1 MNKIKKISEKPKK
14 TNSNL
19 AITGLYLF
27 NSKVEIDIRR
37 VEKTINKFGN
47 RFINRIF
54 TKGEII
60 RSDNRNKRIE
70 SYAKRF
76 AAKEACSKALGTGF
90 RSGVYWRDI
99 EVLNEKSG
107 KPILKLTGGAHKRL
121 EKLIPN
127 NNDYNISL
135 SITDDYPW
143 AQANVIIEVVEK

>member
-1 MNKIKKISEKPKK
+1 MIIGHGID
-14 TNSNL
+14 L
-19 AITGLYLF
+19 
-27 NSKVEIDIRR
+27 IDIRR

-99 EVLNEKSG
+99 EVVNEKTG
-107 KPILKLTGGAHKRL
+107 KPVLKLTGGAYKRL
-121 EKLIPN
+121 EKLIPYN
-127 NNDYNISL
+127 SSYNISL

-143 AQANVIIEVVEK
+143 AQANVIIEVIDKWKRK

>member
-1 MNKIKKISEKPKK
+1 MIIGHGID
-14 TNSNL
+14 L
-19 AITGLYLF
+19 
-27 NSKVEIDIRR
+27 IDIRR

-60 RSDNRNKRIE
+60 RSDNTNKRVE

-90 RSGVYWRDI
+90 RSGVYWKDI
-99 EVLNEKSG
+99 EVVNEKSG
-107 KPILKLTGGAHKRL
+107 KPILKLTGGAFKRL
-121 EKLIPN
+121 EKLIPDN
-127 NNDYNISL
+127 NAYNISL

>member
-1 MNKIKKISEKPKK
+1 MIVGHGID
-14 TNSNL
+14 L
-19 AITGLYLF
+19 
-27 NSKVEIDIRR
+27 IDIRR

-90 RSGVYWRDI
+90 RSGVYWRNI
-99 EVLNEKSG
+99 EVVNEKSG
-107 KPILKLTGGAHKRL
+107 KPILKLTGGAYKRL
-121 EKLIPN
+121 KKIIPN
-127 NNDYNISL
+127 DNNYNISL

-143 AQANVIIEVVEK
+143 AQANVIIEVV

>member
-1 MNKIKKISEKPKK
+1 MIVGHGID
-14 TNSNL
+14 L
-19 AITGLYLF
+19 
-27 NSKVEIDIRR
+27 IDIRR

-99 EVLNEKSG
+99 EVVNEKSG
-107 KPILKLTGGAHKRL
+107 KPILKLTVCAYKRL
-121 EKLIPN
+121 KKIIPN
-127 NNDYNISL
+127 DNNYNISL

-143 AQANVIIEVVEK
+143 AQANVIIEVV

>member
-1 MNKIKKISEKPKK
+1 MIIGHGID
-14 TNSNL
+14 L
-19 AITGLYLF
+19 
-27 NSKVEIDIRR
+27 IDIRR
-37 VEKTINKFGN
+37 IEKTINKFGN

-54 TKGEII
+54 TNGEII

-99 EVLNEKSG
+99 EVVNEKSG
-107 KPILKLTGGAHKRL
+107 KPILKLAGGAYKRL

-127 NNDYNISL
+127 NNAYNISL

>member
-1 MNKIKKISEKPKK
+1 MIIGHGID
-14 TNSNL
+14 L
-19 AITGLYLF
+19 
-27 NSKVEIDIRR
+27 IDIRR
-37 VEKTINKFGN
+37 IEKTINKFGN

-54 TKGEII
+54 TNGEII

-99 EVLNEKSG
+99 EVINEKSG
-107 KPILKLTGGAHKRL
+107 KPILKLTGGAYKRL

>member
-1 MNKIKKISEKPKK
+1 MIIGHGID
-14 TNSNL
+14 L
-19 AITGLYLF
+19 
-27 NSKVEIDIRR
+27 IDIRR

-99 EVLNEKSG
+99 EVINEKSG

-143 AQANVIIEVVEK
+143 AQANVIIEVFKK

>member
-1 MNKIKKISEKPKK
+1 MMIIGHGID
-14 TNSNL
+14 L
-19 AITGLYLF
+19 
-27 NSKVEIDIRR
+27 IDIRR

-99 EVLNEKSG
+99 EVVNEKTG
-107 KPILKLTGGAHKRL
+107 KPILKLTGGAYKRL
-121 EKLIPN
+121 EKLIPYN
-127 NNDYNISL
+127 SAYNISL

-143 AQANVIIEVVEK
+143 AQANVIIEVIEK

>member
-1 MNKIKKISEKPKK
+1 MIVGHGID
-14 TNSNL
+14 L
-19 AITGLYLF
+19 
-27 NSKVEIDIRR
+27 IDIRR

-99 EVLNEKSG
+99 EVVNEKSG
-107 KPILKLTGGAHKRL
+107 KPILKLTGGAYKRL
-121 EKLIPN
+121 KKIIPN
-127 NNDYNISL
+127 DNNYNISL

-143 AQANVIIEVVEK
+143 ARANVIIEVV

>member
-1 MNKIKKISEKPKK
+1 MIIGHGID
-14 TNSNL
+14 L
-19 AITGLYLF
+19 
-27 NSKVEIDIRR
+27 IDIRR

-99 EVLNEKSG
+99 EVINEKSG

-121 EKLIPN
+121 EKLIAN

>member
-1 MNKIKKISEKPKK
+1 MIIGHGID
-14 TNSNL
+14 L
-19 AITGLYLF
+19 
-27 NSKVEIDIRR
+27 IDIRR

-60 RSDNRNKRIE
+60 RSENRNKRIE

-99 EVLNEKSG
+99 EVVNEKSG
-107 KPILKLTGGAHKRL
+107 KPVLKLTGGAYKRL

-127 NNDYNISL
+127 NNAYNISL

-143 AQANVIIEVVEK
+143 AQANVIIEVVKK

>member
-1 MNKIKKISEKPKK
+1 MIIGHGID
-14 TNSNL
+14 L
-19 AITGLYLF
+19 
-27 NSKVEIDIRR
+27 IDIRR

-107 KPILKLTGGAHKRL
+107 KPILKLTGGALKRL
-121 EKLIPN
+121 EKLITN

>member
-1 MNKIKKISEKPKK
+1 MMIIGHGID
-14 TNSNL
+14 L
-19 AITGLYLF
+19 
-27 NSKVEIDIRR
+27 IDIRR

-99 EVLNEKSG
+99 EVVNEKTG
-107 KPILKLTGGAHKRL
+107 KPVLKLTGGAYKRL
-121 EKLIPN
+121 EKLIPYN
-127 NNDYNISL
+127 SSYNISL

-143 AQANVIIEVVEK
+143 AQANVIIEVIKKWKRK

>member
-1 MNKIKKISEKPKK
+1 MIIGHGID
-14 TNSNL
+14 L
-19 AITGLYLF
+19 
-27 NSKVEIDIRR
+27 IDIRR

-60 RSDNRNKRIE
+60 RSDNINKRVE

-90 RSGVYWRDI
+90 RSGVYWKDI
-99 EVLNEKSG
+99 EVVNEKSG
-107 KPILKLTGGAHKRL
+107 KPILKLTGGAFKRL
-121 EKLIPN
+121 EKLIPDN
-127 NNDYNISL
+127 NAYNISL

>member
-1 MNKIKKISEKPKK
+1 MIIGHGID
-14 TNSNL
+14 L
-19 AITGLYLF
+19 
-27 NSKVEIDIRR
+27 IDIRR

-60 RSDNRNKRIE
+60 RSENRNKRIE

-99 EVLNEKSG
+99 EVANEKSG
-107 KPILKLTGGAHKRL
+107 KPILKLTGGAYKRL
-121 EKLIPN
+121 EKLVPN
-127 NNDYNISL
+127 NNAYNISL

-143 AQANVIIEVVEK
+143 AQANVIIEVVKK

>member
-1 MNKIKKISEKPKK
+1 MMIIGHGID
-14 TNSNL
+14 L
-19 AITGLYLF
+19 
-27 NSKVEIDIRR
+27 IDIRR

-99 EVLNEKSG
+99 EVVNEKTG
-107 KPILKLTGGAHKRL
+107 KPILKLTGGAYKRL
-121 EKLIPN
+121 EKLIPYN
-127 NNDYNISL
+127 SAYNISL

-143 AQANVIIEVVEK
+143 AQANVIIEVIEKWKRK

>member
-1 MNKIKKISEKPKK
+1 MIIGHGID
-14 TNSNL
+14 L
-19 AITGLYLF
+19 
-27 NSKVEIDIRR
+27 IDIRR

-60 RSDNRNKRIE
+60 RSENRNKRIE

-99 EVLNEKSG
+99 EVANEKSG
-107 KPILKLTGGAHKRL
+107 KPILKLTGGAYKRL

-127 NNDYNISL
+127 NNAYNISL

-143 AQANVIIEVVEK
+143 AQANVIIEVVKK

>member
-1 MNKIKKISEKPKK
+1 MIIGHGID
-14 TNSNL
+14 L
-19 AITGLYLF
+19 
-27 NSKVEIDIRR
+27 IDIRR

-99 EVLNEKSG
+99 EVINEKSG
-107 KPILKLTGGAHKRL
+107 KPILKLTGGAYKRL
-121 EKLIPN
+121 KKIIPN
-127 NNDYNISL
+127 DNNYNISL

-143 AQANVIIEVVEK
+143 AQANVIIEVV

>member
-1 MNKIKKISEKPKK
+1 MMIIGHGID
-14 TNSNL
+14 L
-19 AITGLYLF
+19 
-27 NSKVEIDIRR
+27 IDIRR

-99 EVLNEKSG
+99 EVVNEKTG
-107 KPILKLTGGAHKRL
+107 KPVLKLTGGAYKRL
-121 EKLIPN
+121 EKLIPYN
-127 NNDYNISL
+127 SSYNISL

-143 AQANVIIEVVEK
+143 AQANVIIEVIEK

>member
-1 MNKIKKISEKPKK
+1 MIIGHGID
-14 TNSNL
+14 L
-19 AITGLYLF
+19 
-27 NSKVEIDIRR
+27 IDIRR

-99 EVLNEKSG
+99 EVVNEKTG
-107 KPILKLTGGAHKRL
+107 KPVLKLTGGAYKRL
-121 EKLIPN
+121 EKLIPYN
-127 NNDYNISL
+127 STYNISL

-143 AQANVIIEVVEK
+143 AQANVIIEVIDK

>member
-1 MNKIKKISEKPKK
+1 MYLINNYNSIIKIFLNI
-14 TNSNL
+14 
-19 AITGLYLF
+19 
-27 NSKVEIDIRR
+27 
-37 VEKTINKFGN
+37 INIF

-99 EVLNEKSG
+99 EVVNEKSG
-107 KPILKLTGGAHKRL
+107 KPILKLTGGAYKRL
-121 EKLIPN
+121 KKIIPN
-127 NNDYNISL
+127 DNNYNISL

-143 AQANVIIEVVEK
+143 AQANVIIEVV

>member
-1 MNKIKKISEKPKK
+1 MIIGHGID
-14 TNSNL
+14 L
-19 AITGLYLF
+19 
-27 NSKVEIDIRR
+27 IDIRR

-60 RSDNRNKRIE
+60 RSENRNKRIE

-99 EVLNEKSG
+99 EVVNEKSG
-107 KPILKLTGGAHKRL
+107 KPILKLTGGAYKRL

-127 NNDYNISL
+127 NNAYNISL

-143 AQANVIIEVVEK
+143 AQANVIIEVVKK

>member
-1 MNKIKKISEKPKK
+1 MIIGHGID
-14 TNSNL
+14 L
-19 AITGLYLF
+19 
-27 NSKVEIDIRR
+27 IDIRR

-99 EVLNEKSG
+99 EVVNEKTG
-107 KPILKLTGGAHKRL
+107 KPILKLTGGAYKRL
-121 EKLIPN
+121 EKLIPHN
-127 NNDYNISL
+127 SDYNISL

-143 AQANVIIEVVEK
+143 AQANVIIEVIKKWKRK

>member
-1 MNKIKKISEKPKK
+1 MIVGHGID
-14 TNSNL
+14 L
-19 AITGLYLF
+19 
-27 NSKVEIDIRR
+27 IDIRR

-99 EVLNEKSG
+99 EVVNEKSG
-107 KPILKLTGGAHKRL
+107 KPILKLTGGAYKRL
-121 EKLIPN
+121 KKIIPN
-127 NNDYNISL
+127 DNNCNISL

-143 AQANVIIEVVEK
+143 AQANVII

>member
-1 MNKIKKISEKPKK
+1 MIIGHGID
-14 TNSNL
+14 L
-19 AITGLYLF
+19 
-27 NSKVEIDIRR
+27 IDIRR
-37 VEKTINKFGN
+37 LEKTINKFGN

-60 RSDNRNKRIE
+60 RSDNRNKRIQ

-99 EVLNEKSG
+99 EVINEKSG
-107 KPILKLTGGAHKRL
+107 KPILKLTGGARKRL

>member
-1 MNKIKKISEKPKK
+1 MIIGHGID
-14 TNSNL
+14 L
-19 AITGLYLF
+19 
-27 NSKVEIDIRR
+27 IDIRR
-37 VEKTINKFGN
+37 VEKTMNKFGN

-99 EVLNEKSG
+99 EVINEKTG
-107 KPILKLTGGAHKRL
+107 KPILKLTGGARKRL

>member
-1 MNKIKKISEKPKK
+1 MIVGHGID
-14 TNSNL
+14 L
-19 AITGLYLF
+19 
-27 NSKVEIDIRR
+27 IDIRR

-99 EVLNEKSG
+99 EVVNEKSG
-107 KPILKLTGGAHKRL
+107 KPILKLTGGAYKRL
-121 EKLIPN
+121 KKIIPN
-127 NNDYNISL
+127 DNNYNISL

-143 AQANVIIEVVEK
+143 AQANVIIEVV

>member
-1 MNKIKKISEKPKK
+1 MIVGHGID
-14 TNSNL
+14 L
-19 AITGLYLF
+19 
-27 NSKVEIDIRR
+27 IDIRR

-90 RSGVYWRDI
+90 RSGVYWRNR
-99 EVLNEKSG
+99 EVVNEKSG
-107 KPILKLTGGAHKRL
+107 KPILKLTGGAYKRL
-121 EKLIPN
+121 KKIIPN
-127 NNDYNISL
+127 DNNYNISL

-143 AQANVIIEVVEK
+143 AQANVIIEVV

>member
-1 MNKIKKISEKPKK
+1 MIIGHGID
-14 TNSNL
+14 L
-19 AITGLYLF
+19 
-27 NSKVEIDIRR
+27 IDIRR

-99 EVLNEKSG
+99 EVVNEKSG
-107 KPILKLTGGAHKRL
+107 KPILKLTGGAYKRL

-127 NNDYNISL
+127 NNVYNISL

-143 AQANVIIEVVEK
+143 AQANVIIEVVKK

>member
-1 MNKIKKISEKPKK
+1 MK
-14 TNSNL
+14 
-19 AITGLYLF
+19 
-27 NSKVEIDIRR
+27 
-37 VEKTINKFGN
+37 KTINKFGN

-99 EVLNEKSG
+99 EVVNEKNG
-107 KPILKLTGGAHKRL
+107 KPVLKLTGGAYKRL
-121 EKLIPN
+121 KKLIPN
-127 NNDYNISL
+127 DSIYNISL

-143 AQANVIIEVVEK
+143 AQANVIIEVIKK

>member
-1 MNKIKKISEKPKK
+1 MIIGHGID
-14 TNSNL
+14 L
-19 AITGLYLF
+19 
-27 NSKVEIDIRR
+27 IDIRR
-37 VEKTINKFGN
+37 LEKTINKFGN

-99 EVLNEKSG
+99 EVINEKSG
-107 KPILKLTGGAHKRL
+107 KPILKLTGGALKRL
-121 EKLIPN
+121 EKLITN

>member
-1 MNKIKKISEKPKK
+1 MIVGHGID
-14 TNSNL
+14 L
-19 AITGLYLF
+19 
-27 NSKVEIDIRR
+27 IDIRR

-99 EVLNEKSG
+99 EVINEKSG

-121 EKLIPN
+121 EKLISN

>member
-1 MNKIKKISEKPKK
+1 MIIGHGID
-14 TNSNL
+14 L
-19 AITGLYLF
+19 
-27 NSKVEIDIRR
+27 IDIRR

-99 EVLNEKSG
+99 EVVNEKTG
-107 KPILKLTGGAHKRL
+107 KPILKLTGGAYKRL
-121 EKLIPN
+121 EKLIPYN
-127 NNDYNISL
+127 SSYNISL

-143 AQANVIIEVVEK
+143 AQANVIIEVIEK

>member
-1 MNKIKKISEKPKK
+1 MIVGHGID
-14 TNSNL
+14 L
-19 AITGLYLF
+19 
-27 NSKVEIDIRR
+27 IDIRR

-99 EVLNEKSG
+99 EVINEKSG
-107 KPILKLTGGAHKRL
+107 KPILKLTGGAYKRL
-121 EKLIPN
+121 KKIIPN
-127 NNDYNISL
+127 DNNYNISL

-143 AQANVIIEVVEK
+143 AQANVIIEVV

>member
-1 MNKIKKISEKPKK
+1 MIIGHGID
-14 TNSNL
+14 L
-19 AITGLYLF
+19 
-27 NSKVEIDIRR
+27 IDIRR

-60 RSDNRNKRIE
+60 RSDNRNKRIQ

-99 EVLNEKSG
+99 EVINEKTG
-107 KPILKLTGGAHKRL
+107 KPILKLTGGARKRL

>member
-1 MNKIKKISEKPKK
+1 MIVGHGID
-14 TNSNL
+14 L
-19 AITGLYLF
+19 
-27 NSKVEIDIRR
+27 IDIRR

-99 EVLNEKSG
+99 EVVNEKSG
-107 KPILKLTGGAHKRL
+107 KPVLKLTGGAYKRL
-121 EKLIPN
+121 KKIIPN
-127 NNDYNISL
+127 DNNYNISL

-143 AQANVIIEVVEK
+143 AQANVIIEVV

>member
-1 MNKIKKISEKPKK
+1 MIIGHGID
-14 TNSNL
+14 L
-19 AITGLYLF
+19 
-27 NSKVEIDIRR
+27 IDIRR

-99 EVLNEKSG
+99 EVINEKSG
-107 KPILKLTGGAHKRL
+107 KPILKLTGGARKRL

-143 AQANVIIEVVEK
+143 AQANVIIEVAEK

>member
-1 MNKIKKISEKPKK
+1 MIIGHGID
-14 TNSNL
+14 L
-19 AITGLYLF
+19 
-27 NSKVEIDIRR
+27 IDIRR

-99 EVLNEKSG
+99 EVINEKTG
-107 KPILKLTGGAHKRL
+107 KPILKLTGGARKRL

>member
-1 MNKIKKISEKPKK
+1 MIIGHGID
-14 TNSNL
+14 L
-19 AITGLYLF
+19 
-27 NSKVEIDIRR
+27 IDIRR
-37 VEKTINKFGN
+37 VEKTMNKFGN

-60 RSDNRNKRIE
+60 RSDNRKKRIE

-99 EVLNEKSG
+99 EVINEKSG
-107 KPILKLTGGAHKRL
+107 KPILNLTGGAHKRL

-135 SITDDYPW
+135 SITDDYPL